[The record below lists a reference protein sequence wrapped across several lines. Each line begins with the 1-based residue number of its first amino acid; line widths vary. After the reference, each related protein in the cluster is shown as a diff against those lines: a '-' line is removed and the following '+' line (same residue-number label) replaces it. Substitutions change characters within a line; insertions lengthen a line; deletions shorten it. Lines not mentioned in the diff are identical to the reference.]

1 MDLMIKSISENYDA
15 NLAQHFIT
23 AQIADSVTA
32 EMIAKFKM
40 APEITGRVVI
50 GTASGDMHSLGKR
63 IVMGCLRAR
72 MVDVKDL
79 GINVQPERFVD
90 EAQAHNAEVIGIS
103 AMMVHTARGENGC
116 LRVREILKERGL
128 EDRIR

>member
-1 MDLMIKSISENYDA
+1 M
-15 NLAQHFIT
+15 
-23 AQIADSVTA
+23 
-32 EMIAKFKM
+32 
-40 APEITGRVVI
+40 I